1 MLRIV
6 LRSCTWQGGLWD
18 YRSTRKPP
26 PPKSAVAEGQA
37 GEADTSSA
45 VGGSDYGDEVRSVPE
60 KRRSEVA
67 DTASRSKRGRG
78 GDVGAGD
85 GDGHNGWEP
94 ARGPDADSDM
104 YDAGA
109 ER

>member
-6 LRSCTWQGGLWD
+6 LRSWTWQGGLWD